1 MKTISRIA
9 YSNDKKNKTRSILI
23 MMSICLTTML
33 LVIISTVGNGV
44 IHLQK
49 SQAAGSYG
57 SNYGLFIAADGTQ
70 LKEVERRA
78 EISDIGI
85 MCTEGILKGNE
96 NGGFV
101 SADETVRKML
111 AADGTQLKEVE
122 RRAEISD
129 IGIMCTEGILKGNE
143 NGGFVS
149 ADETV
154 RKMLPYNQE
163 YVLKEGTYPE
173 KAQEIA
179 AGRAF
184 FDAVGYHDVKVG
196 DTVTLEYRSG
206 MQSEYAPVEFTV
218 SGILYDRDEYTIE
231 ASYVVFG
238 SQDFYNERV
247 AEGDRQYNIYF
258 TLSDSANVS
267 MNNVAPV
274 IKEMASYVV
283 FGSQDFYNER
293 VAEGDRQYN
302 IYFTLSDSA
311 NVSMNNVAPVIKEIA
326 DSCGIDQ
333 KNVIINDLYLQWV
346 LQPSYEMIVVCGTL
360 ILGIVLFS
368 VVVIYNIFQVG
379 IAQKVQEYGKIKALG
394 ATRKQMKQLIFRE
407 GILLAVP
414 SIPLGLLFG
423 FLIAKVSFNWLVEQG
438 NLVSSG
444 IKNHQV
450 PLFSLTIMLICIF
463 VSFLTVV
470 LALRKPMKIVSRI
483 SPIEATRYL
492 DGSKTQKQGRR
503 KGRKDVTVFSM
514 AMANVTGNPKR
525 TIATIS
531 PIEATRYL
539 DGSKTQK
546 QGRRKGR
553 KDVTVFSMAMANVTG
568 NPKRTIATIL
578 TMGLSCVLFVIIS
591 NYVGN
596 IDTEQDVTVFSM
608 AMANVTG
615 NPKRTIATILTM
627 GLSCVLFVIISNY
640 VGNIDTEHE
649 ARIAINHGQFE
660 LQLDYS
666 QNYDEAYSEN
676 NLDTI
681 LQNNPLNDS
690 LIKEIKSIPGV
701 TDVLTREIVSADLNG
716 TKFPVA
722 IVNQEDFEMMRGDGD
737 IGSMDYAQAVK
748 NGDVFFGWSMWME
761 ADGYSAGA
769 PITFNFDNGSGTYT
783 YHGKIAGSFVSA
795 DTYLVIPEEVYR
807 SVNPKGTSYGYLWV
821 DCAKKDVASVE
832 QSLNDLLS
840 DTSHI
845 KLNTYHA
852 ELQTAEYASRM
863 MKLGCYLFMAIV
875 GLIGFM
881 NLANT
886 MIINI
891 TTKKQEYGVL
901 QAVGMTNKQLNL
913 SLQIQG
919 LIFTVGTICVALA
932 AGLPLGYAL
941 FSYAK
946 HNGIFGMNV
955 YHVPLIPILVMIL
968 LVGILQIVLSCV
980 LSSNLKKETLVER
993 IRYQG

>member
-9 YSNDKKNKTRSILI
+9 YSNDKRNRTRSILI
-23 MMSICLTTML
+23 MMAICLTTML

-44 IHLQK
+44 IRLQK
-49 SQAAGSYG
+49 SQAASSYG
-57 SNYGLFIAADGTQ
+57 SNYGLLIAADGTQ

-101 SADETVRKML
+101 CMDKTA
-111 AADGTQLKEVE
+111 
-122 RRAEISD
+122 
-129 IGIMCTEGILKGNE
+129 
-143 NGGFVS
+143 
-149 ADETV
+149 
-154 RKMLPYNQE
+154 RKMLPYNKE
-163 YVLKEGTYPE
+163 YELKEGKYPE
-173 KAQEIA
+173 KMQEIA

-184 FDAVGYHDVKVG
+184 FRAMGYGDVKIG
-196 DTVTLEYRSG
+196 DTVTLDYRAG
-206 MQSEYAPVEFTV
+206 MQSEYKPEEFVV

-231 ASYVVFG
+231 
-238 SQDFYNERV
+238 
-247 AEGDRQYNIYF
+247 
-258 TLSDSANVS
+258 
-267 MNNVAPV
+267 
-274 IKEMASYVV
+274 ASYVV

-346 LQPSYEMIVVCGTL
+346 LQPSYEMIMVCGTL

-450 PLFSLTIMLICIF
+450 PLFSLTIMFICIF

-525 TIATIS
+525 TIATI
-531 PIEATRYL
+531 
-539 DGSKTQK
+539 
-546 QGRRKGR
+546 
-553 KDVTVFSMAMANVTG
+553 
-568 NPKRTIATIL
+568 
-578 TMGLSCVLFVIIS
+578 
-591 NYVGN
+591 
-596 IDTEQDVTVFSM
+596 
-608 AMANVTG
+608 
-615 NPKRTIATILTM
+615 LTM

-666 QNYDEAYSEN
+666 QNYDETYPEN

-681 LQNNPLNDS
+681 LTDNPLNDS
-690 LIKEIKSIPGV
+690 LIEEIKSIPGV
-701 TDVLTREIVSADLNG
+701 TDVMTREIVSVNLNG
-716 TKFPVA
+716 TRFPAAV
-722 IVNQEDFEMMRGDGD
+722 VSKKDFDFMRQDGD
-737 IGSMDYAQAVK
+737 IGSMDYDQAVK
-748 NGDVFFGWSMWME
+748 NGDIFFGWSAWME
-761 ADGYSAGA
+761 QDGYALGESIA
-769 PITFNFDNGSGTYT
+769 FDFENGSETYT
-783 YHGKIAGSFVSA
+783 YQGKIAGSFVSA
-795 DTYLVIPEEVYR
+795 DTYLVIPEGVYR
-807 SVNPKGTSYGYLWV
+807 SMNPRGTAYGYLWV
-821 DCAKKDVASVE
+821 DCDKKDVVSVE
-832 QSLNDLLS
+832 QSLNTLIS
-840 DTSHI
+840 NTSHI
-845 KLNTYHA
+845 KMDTYHA
-852 ELQTAEYASRM
+852 QLQSAEYASRM

-875 GLIGFM
+875 SLIGFM

-913 SLQIQG
+913 CLQIQG

>member
-1 MKTISRIA
+1 
-9 YSNDKKNKTRSILI
+9 
-23 MMSICLTTML
+23 
-33 LVIISTVGNGV
+33 
-44 IHLQK
+44 
-49 SQAAGSYG
+49 
-57 SNYGLFIAADGTQ
+57 
-70 LKEVERRA
+70 
-78 EISDIGI
+78 
-85 MCTEGILKGNE
+85 
-96 NGGFV
+96 
-101 SADETVRKML
+101 
-111 AADGTQLKEVE
+111 
-122 RRAEISD
+122 
-129 IGIMCTEGILKGNE
+129 
-143 NGGFVS
+143 
-149 ADETV
+149 
-154 RKMLPYNQE
+154 
-163 YVLKEGTYPE
+163 
-173 KAQEIA
+173 
-179 AGRAF
+179 
-184 FDAVGYHDVKVG
+184 
-196 DTVTLEYRSG
+196 

-218 SGILYDRDEYTIE
+218 SGILYDRDEYTI
-231 ASYVVFG
+231 
-238 SQDFYNERV
+238 
-247 AEGDRQYNIYF
+247 
-258 TLSDSANVS
+258 
-267 MNNVAPV
+267 
-274 IKEMASYVV
+274 KASYVV

-492 DGSKTQKQGRR
+492 DESKTQKQGRR
-503 KGRKDVTVFSM
+503 KGRK
-514 AMANVTGNPKR
+514 
-525 TIATIS
+525 
-531 PIEATRYL
+531 
-539 DGSKTQK
+539 
-546 QGRRKGR
+546 
-553 KDVTVFSMAMANVTG
+553 
-568 NPKRTIATIL
+568 
-578 TMGLSCVLFVIIS
+578 
-591 NYVGN
+591 
-596 IDTEQDVTVFSM
+596 DVTVFSM

-666 QNYDEAYSEN
+666 RNYDEAYPEN

-681 LQNNPLNDS
+681 LTDNPLNDS
-690 LIKEIKSIPGV
+690 LIEEIKSIPGV
-701 TDVLTREIVSADLNG
+701 TDVMTREIVSVNLNG
-716 TKFPVA
+716 TRFPA
-722 IVNQEDFEMMRGDGD
+722 DIVSKNDFDFMRQDRD
-737 IGSMDYAQAVK
+737 IGSMDYDQAVK
-748 NGDVFFGWSMWME
+748 NGEIFFGWSAWME
-761 ADGYSAGA
+761 QDGYA
-769 PITFNFDNGSGTYT
+769 PGESIVFDFENGSETYT
-783 YHGKIAGSFVSA
+783 YQGKIAGSFVSA
-795 DTYLVIPEEVYR
+795 DTYLVIPEGVYR
-807 SVNPKGTSYGYLWV
+807 SMNPRGTAYGYLWV
-821 DCAKKDVASVE
+821 DCDKKDVASVE
-832 QSLNDLLS
+832 QSLNTLIS
-840 DTSHI
+840 NTSHI
-845 KLNTYHA
+845 KMDTYHA
-852 ELQTAEYASRM
+852 QLQSAEYASRM

>member
-1 MKTISRIA
+1 MRTISKIA
-9 YSNDKKNKTRSILI
+9 FSNDKRNRTRSVLI
-23 MMSICLTTML
+23 MTAICLTTML
-33 LVIISTVGNGV
+33 LVIISTIGNGL
-44 IHLQK
+44 ILLQK
-49 SQAAGSYG
+49 DQAASSYG
-57 SNYGLFIAADGTQ
+57 SNYGLFI
-70 LKEVERRA
+70 
-78 EISDIGI
+78 
-85 MCTEGILKGNE
+85 
-96 NGGFV
+96 
-101 SADETVRKML
+101 

-231 ASYVVFG
+231 
-238 SQDFYNERV
+238 
-247 AEGDRQYNIYF
+247 
-258 TLSDSANVS
+258 
-267 MNNVAPV
+267 
-274 IKEMASYVV
+274 ASYVV

-525 TIATIS
+525 TIATI
-531 PIEATRYL
+531 
-539 DGSKTQK
+539 
-546 QGRRKGR
+546 
-553 KDVTVFSMAMANVTG
+553 
-568 NPKRTIATIL
+568 
-578 TMGLSCVLFVIIS
+578 
-591 NYVGN
+591 
-596 IDTEQDVTVFSM
+596 
-608 AMANVTG
+608 
-615 NPKRTIATILTM
+615 LTM

-690 LIKEIKSIPGV
+690 MIEEIKSIPGV
-701 TDVLTREIVSADLNG
+701 TDVMTREIVSVNLNG
-716 TKFPVA
+716 TRFPAA
-722 IVNQEDFEMMRGDGD
+722 IVSKKDFDFMRQDGD
-737 IGSMDYAQAVK
+737 IGSMDYDQAVK
-748 NGDVFFGWSMWME
+748 NGEIFFGWLMWME
-761 ADGYSAGA
+761 QDGYA
-769 PITFNFDNGSGTYT
+769 PGESIAFDFENGSETYT
-783 YHGKIAGSFVSA
+783 YQGKIAGSFVSA
-795 DTYLVIPEEVYR
+795 DTYLVIPEGVYR
-807 SVNPKGTSYGYLWV
+807 SMNPRGTAYGYLWV
-821 DCAKKDVASVE
+821 DCDKKDVASVE
-832 QSLNDLLS
+832 QSLNTLIS
-840 DTSHI
+840 NTSHI
-845 KLNTYHA
+845 KMDTYHA
-852 ELQTAEYASRM
+852 QLQSAEFTARM
-863 MKLGCYLFMAIV
+863 MKLGCYLFMAVV

-881 NLANT
+881 NMANT
-886 MIINI
+886 MIMNI

-913 SLQIQG
+913 CLQLQG
-919 LIFTVGTICVALA
+919 LIFTVGTICVALII
-932 AGLPLGYAL
+932 GLPLGYAL

-946 HNGIFGMNV
+946 HNGIFGMNI
-955 YHVPLIPILVMIL
+955 YHVPIVPIFIMIF
-968 LVGILQIVLSCV
+968 LVGLLQIVLSCV

>member
-9 YSNDKKNKTRSILI
+9 YSNDKRNRTRSILT

-44 IHLQK
+44 IRLQK
-49 SQAAGSYG
+49 SQAASSYG
-57 SNYGLFIAADGTQ
+57 SNYGLFI
-70 LKEVERRA
+70 
-78 EISDIGI
+78 
-85 MCTEGILKGNE
+85 
-96 NGGFV
+96 
-101 SADETVRKML
+101 

-184 FDAVGYHDVKVG
+184 FDAVGYPDVKVG

-206 MQSEYAPVEFTV
+206 MQSEYAPAEFTV

-247 AEGDRQYNIYF
+247 AED
-258 TLSDSANVS
+258 
-267 MNNVAPV
+267 
-274 IKEMASYVV
+274 
-283 FGSQDFYNER
+283 
-293 VAEGDRQYN
+293 DRQYN

-394 ATRKQMKQLIFRE
+394 ATGKQMKQLIFRE

-492 DGSKTQKQGRR
+492 DGSKTQKQGKR
-503 KGRKDVTVFSM
+503 KGRKNVTVFSM

-525 TIATIS
+525 S
-531 PIEATRYL
+531 
-539 DGSKTQK
+539 
-546 QGRRKGR
+546 
-553 KDVTVFSMAMANVTG
+553 
-568 NPKRTIATIL
+568 
-578 TMGLSCVLFVIIS
+578 
-591 NYVGN
+591 
-596 IDTEQDVTVFSM
+596 
-608 AMANVTG
+608 
-615 NPKRTIATILTM
+615 IATILTM

-666 QNYDEAYSEN
+666 KNYDEAYPEN

-681 LQNNPLNDS
+681 LTDNPLNDS
-690 LIKEIKSIPGV
+690 LIEEIKSIPGV
-701 TDVLTREIVSADLNG
+701 TDVMTREIVSVNLNG
-716 TKFPVA
+716 TRFPAAV
-722 IVNQEDFEMMRGDGD
+722 VSKNDFDFMRQDGD
-737 IGSMDYAQAVK
+737 IGSMDYDQAVK
-748 NGDVFFGWSMWME
+748 NGEIFFGWSAWME
-761 ADGYSAGA
+761 QDGYA
-769 PITFNFDNGSGTYT
+769 PGESIVFDFENGSETYT
-783 YHGKIAGSFVSA
+783 YQGKIAGSFVSA
-795 DTYLVIPEEVYR
+795 DTYLVIPEGVYR
-807 SVNPKGTSYGYLWV
+807 SMNPRGTAYGYLWV
-821 DCAKKDVASVE
+821 DCDKKDVASVE
-832 QSLNDLLS
+832 QSLNTLIS
-840 DTSHI
+840 NTSHI
-845 KLNTYHA
+845 KMDTYHA
-852 ELQTAEYASRM
+852 QLQYAEYTSRM

-891 TTKKQEYGVL
+891 TTKRQEYGVL

-913 SLQIQG
+913 CLQIQG
-919 LIFTVGTICVALA
+919 LIFTVGTICVALII
-932 AGLPLGYAL
+932 GLPLGYAL

>member
-1 MKTISRIA
+1 MDQI
-9 YSNDKKNKTRSILI
+9 
-23 MMSICLTTML
+23 
-33 LVIISTVGNGV
+33 
-44 IHLQK
+44 
-49 SQAAGSYG
+49 
-57 SNYGLFIAADGTQ
+57 
-70 LKEVERRA
+70 
-78 EISDIGI
+78 
-85 MCTEGILKGNE
+85 
-96 NGGFV
+96 
-101 SADETVRKML
+101 
-111 AADGTQLKEVE
+111 
-122 RRAEISD
+122 
-129 IGIMCTEGILKGNE
+129 
-143 NGGFVS
+143 
-149 ADETV
+149 
-154 RKMLPYNQE
+154 
-163 YVLKEGTYPE
+163 
-173 KAQEIA
+173 
-179 AGRAF
+179 
-184 FDAVGYHDVKVG
+184 
-196 DTVTLEYRSG
+196 
-206 MQSEYAPVEFTV
+206 
-218 SGILYDRDEYTIE
+218 
-231 ASYVVFG
+231 
-238 SQDFYNERV
+238 
-247 AEGDRQYNIYF
+247 
-258 TLSDSANVS
+258 
-267 MNNVAPV
+267 
-274 IKEMASYVV
+274 
-283 FGSQDFYNER
+283 GSQDFYNER

-346 LQPSYEMIVVCGTL
+346 LQPSYEMIMVCGTL

-394 ATRKQMKQLIFRE
+394 VTRKQMKQLIFRE

-470 LALRKPMKIVSRI
+470 LALCKPMKIVSRI

-514 AMANVTGNPKR
+514 T
-525 TIATIS
+525 
-531 PIEATRYL
+531 
-539 DGSKTQK
+539 
-546 QGRRKGR
+546 
-553 KDVTVFSMAMANVTG
+553 
-568 NPKRTIATIL
+568 
-578 TMGLSCVLFVIIS
+578 
-591 NYVGN
+591 
-596 IDTEQDVTVFSM
+596 
-608 AMANVTG
+608 MANVTG

-666 QNYDEAYSEN
+666 QNYDEAYPEN

-681 LQNNPLNDS
+681 LTDNPLNDS
-690 LIKEIKSIPGV
+690 LIEEIKSIPGV
-701 TDVLTREIVSADLNG
+701 TDVMTREIVSVNLNG
-716 TKFPVA
+716 TRFPAA
-722 IVNQEDFEMMRGDGD
+722 IVSKKDFDFMRQEGD
-737 IGSMDYAQAVK
+737 IGSMDYDQAVK
-748 NGDVFFGWSMWME
+748 NGDIFFGWSTWME
-761 ADGYSAGA
+761 QDGYA
-769 PITFNFDNGSGTYT
+769 PGESIAFDFENGSGTYT
-783 YHGKIAGSFVSA
+783 YQGKIAGSFVSA
-795 DTYLVIPEEVYR
+795 DTYLVIPEGVYR
-807 SVNPKGTSYGYLWV
+807 SMNPRGTAYGYLWV
-821 DCAKKDVASVE
+821 DCDKKDVASVE
-832 QSLNDLLS
+832 QSLNTLIS
-840 DTSHI
+840 NTSHI
-845 KLNTYHA
+845 KMDTYHA
-852 ELQTAEYASRM
+852 QLQSAEYASRM

-913 SLQIQG
+913 CLQIQG

-955 YHVPLIPILVMIL
+955 YHVPLIPILAMIL

>member
-1 MKTISRIA
+1 MRTISRIA

-33 LVIISTVGNGV
+33 LVIISTVGNGM
-44 IHLQK
+44 IRLQK

-57 SNYGLFIAADGTQ
+57 SNYGLFVAAGGPQ
-70 LKEVERRA
+70 LKEVNRRA
-78 EISDIGI
+78 EIDATGT
-85 MCTEGILKGNE
+85 MCTEGIIKGNE

-101 SADETVRKML
+101 CMDET
-111 AADGTQLKEVE
+111 A
-122 RRAEISD
+122 
-129 IGIMCTEGILKGNE
+129 
-143 NGGFVS
+143 
-149 ADETV
+149 
-154 RKMLPYNQE
+154 RKMLPYNKE
-163 YVLKEGTYPE
+163 YELKEGKYPGGT
-173 KAQEIA
+173 QEIA

-184 FDAVGYHDVKVG
+184 FRAMGYGDVKIG
-196 DTVTLEYRSG
+196 DTVTLDYRAG
-206 MQSEYAPVEFTV
+206 MQSEYKPEEFVV

-238 SQDFYNERV
+238 SRDFYNERV
-247 AEGDRQYNIYF
+247 AEGDR
-258 TLSDSANVS
+258 
-267 MNNVAPV
+267 
-274 IKEMASYVV
+274 
-283 FGSQDFYNER
+283 R
-293 VAEGDRQYN
+293 YN

-492 DGSKTQKQGRR
+492 DGSKKQKQGRR
-503 KGRKDVTVFSM
+503 KGRK
-514 AMANVTGNPKR
+514 
-525 TIATIS
+525 
-531 PIEATRYL
+531 
-539 DGSKTQK
+539 
-546 QGRRKGR
+546 
-553 KDVTVFSMAMANVTG
+553 
-568 NPKRTIATIL
+568 
-578 TMGLSCVLFVIIS
+578 
-591 NYVGN
+591 
-596 IDTEQDVTVFSM
+596 DVTVFSM

-690 LIKEIKSIPGV
+690 MIEEIKSIPGV
-701 TDVLTREIVSADLNG
+701 TDVMTREIVYVNLNG
-716 TKFPVA
+716 TRYPA
-722 IVNQEDFEMMRGDGD
+722 DIVSKNDFDFMRQDGD
-737 IGSMDYAQAVK
+737 IGSMDYDQAVK
-748 NGDVFFGWSMWME
+748 NGEIFFGWSTWME
-761 ADGYSAGA
+761 QDGYA
-769 PITFNFDNGSGTYT
+769 PGESIAFDFENGSETYT
-783 YHGKIAGSFVSA
+783 YQGKIAGSFVSA
-795 DTYLVIPEEVYR
+795 DTYLVIPEGVYR
-807 SVNPKGTSYGYLWV
+807 SMNPRGTAYGYLWV
-821 DCAKKDVASVE
+821 DCDKKDVASVE
-832 QSLNDLLS
+832 QSLNTLIS
-840 DTSHI
+840 NASHI
-845 KLNTYHA
+845 KMDTYHA
-852 ELQTAEYASRM
+852 QLESAESVTRM
-863 MKLGCYLFMAIV
+863 MKLGCYLFMAVV

-881 NLANT
+881 NMANT
-886 MIINI
+886 MIMNI

-913 SLQIQG
+913 CLQLQG
-919 LIFTVGTICVALA
+919 LIFTVGTICVALII
-932 AGLPLGYAL
+932 GLPHGYAL

-946 HNGIFGMNV
+946 HNGIFGMNI
-955 YHVPLIPILVMIL
+955 YHVPITPILAMIL
-968 LVGILQIVLSCV
+968 LVSLLQIVLSLV

-993 IRYQG
+993 IRYDG

>member
-1 MKTISRIA
+1 
-9 YSNDKKNKTRSILI
+9 
-23 MMSICLTTML
+23 MMAICLTTML

-44 IHLQK
+44 IRLQK
-49 SQAAGSYG
+49 SQAASSYG
-57 SNYGLFIAADGTQ
+57 SNYGLFITADGTQ

-101 SADETVRKML
+101 CMDET
-111 AADGTQLKEVE
+111 A
-122 RRAEISD
+122 
-129 IGIMCTEGILKGNE
+129 
-143 NGGFVS
+143 
-149 ADETV
+149 
-154 RKMLPYNQE
+154 RKMLPYNKE
-163 YVLKEGTYPE
+163 YELKEGKYPE
-173 KAQEIA
+173 KMQEIA

-184 FDAVGYHDVKVG
+184 FRAMGYGDVKIG
-196 DTVTLEYRSG
+196 DTVTLDYRAG
-206 MQSEYAPVEFTV
+206 MQSEYKPEEFVV

-258 TLSDSANVS
+258 TL
-267 MNNVAPV
+267 
-274 IKEMASYVV
+274 
-283 FGSQDFYNER
+283 G
-293 VAEGDRQYN
+293 
-302 IYFTLSDSA
+302 DSA

-346 LQPSYEMIVVCGTL
+346 LQPSYEMIMVCGTL

-394 ATRKQMKQLIFRE
+394 VTRKQMKQLIFRE

-470 LALRKPMKIVSRI
+470 LALRKPMKIVSWI

-503 KGRKDVTVFSM
+503 KGRK
-514 AMANVTGNPKR
+514 
-525 TIATIS
+525 
-531 PIEATRYL
+531 
-539 DGSKTQK
+539 
-546 QGRRKGR
+546 
-553 KDVTVFSMAMANVTG
+553 
-568 NPKRTIATIL
+568 
-578 TMGLSCVLFVIIS
+578 
-591 NYVGN
+591 
-596 IDTEQDVTVFSM
+596 DVTVFSM

-666 QNYDEAYSEN
+666 QNYDEAYPEN

-681 LQNNPLNDS
+681 LTDNPLNDS
-690 LIKEIKSIPGV
+690 LIEEIKSIPEV
-701 TDVLTREIVSADLNG
+701 TDVMTREIVSVNLNG
-716 TKFPVA
+716 TRFPAAV
-722 IVNQEDFEMMRGDGD
+722 VSKKDFDFMRQDGD
-737 IGSMDYAQAVK
+737 IGSMDYDQAVK
-748 NGDVFFGWSMWME
+748 NGDIFFGWSAWME
-761 ADGYSAGA
+761 QDGYA
-769 PITFNFDNGSGTYT
+769 PGESIVFDFKNGSETYT
-783 YHGKIAGSFVSA
+783 YQGKIAGSFVSA
-795 DTYLVIPEEVYR
+795 DTYLVIPEGVYR
-807 SVNPKGTSYGYLWV
+807 SMNPRGTAYGYLWV
-821 DCAKKDVASVE
+821 DCDKKDVASVE
-832 QSLNDLLS
+832 QSLNTLIS
-840 DTSHI
+840 NTSHI
-845 KLNTYHA
+845 KMDTYHA
-852 ELQTAEYASRM
+852 QLQSAEYASRM

-913 SLQIQG
+913 CLQIQG

>member
-9 YSNDKKNKTRSILI
+9 YSNDKRNRTRSILI
-23 MMSICLTTML
+23 MMAICLTTML

-49 SQAAGSYG
+49 SQAASSYG
-57 SNYGLFIAADGTQ
+57 SNYGLLIAADGTQ

-78 EISDIGI
+78 DISDIGI

-101 SADETVRKML
+101 CMDKTA
-111 AADGTQLKEVE
+111 
-122 RRAEISD
+122 
-129 IGIMCTEGILKGNE
+129 
-143 NGGFVS
+143 
-149 ADETV
+149 
-154 RKMLPYNQE
+154 RKMLPYNKE
-163 YVLKEGTYPE
+163 YELKEGKYPE
-173 KAQEIA
+173 KMQEIV

-184 FDAVGYHDVKVG
+184 FRAMGYGDVKIG
-196 DTVTLEYRSG
+196 DTVTLDYRAG
-206 MQSEYAPVEFTV
+206 MQSEYKPEEFVV

-231 ASYVVFG
+231 
-238 SQDFYNERV
+238 
-247 AEGDRQYNIYF
+247 
-258 TLSDSANVS
+258 
-267 MNNVAPV
+267 
-274 IKEMASYVV
+274 ASYVV

-450 PLFSLTIMLICIF
+450 PLFSLTIMFICIF

-525 TIATIS
+525 TIATI
-531 PIEATRYL
+531 
-539 DGSKTQK
+539 
-546 QGRRKGR
+546 
-553 KDVTVFSMAMANVTG
+553 
-568 NPKRTIATIL
+568 
-578 TMGLSCVLFVIIS
+578 
-591 NYVGN
+591 
-596 IDTEQDVTVFSM
+596 
-608 AMANVTG
+608 
-615 NPKRTIATILTM
+615 LTM

-666 QNYDEAYSEN
+666 QNYDETYPEN

-681 LQNNPLNDS
+681 LTDNPLNDS
-690 LIKEIKSIPGV
+690 LIEEIKSIPGV
-701 TDVLTREIVSADLNG
+701 TDVMTREIVSVNLNG
-716 TKFPVA
+716 TRFPAAV
-722 IVNQEDFEMMRGDGD
+722 VSKKDFDFMRQDGD
-737 IGSMDYAQAVK
+737 IGSMDYDQAVK
-748 NGDVFFGWSMWME
+748 NGDIFFGWSAWME
-761 ADGYSAGA
+761 QDGYA
-769 PITFNFDNGSGTYT
+769 PGESIAFDFENGSETYT
-783 YHGKIAGSFVSA
+783 YQGKIAGSFVSA
-795 DTYLVIPEEVYR
+795 DTYLVIPEGVYR
-807 SVNPKGTSYGYLWV
+807 SMNPRGTAYGYLWV
-821 DCAKKDVASVE
+821 DCDKKDVVSVE
-832 QSLNDLLS
+832 QSLNTLIS
-840 DTSHI
+840 NTSHI
-845 KLNTYHA
+845 KMDTYHA
-852 ELQTAEYASRM
+852 QLQSAEYASRM

-913 SLQIQG
+913 CLQIQG

>member
-1 MKTISRIA
+1 
-9 YSNDKKNKTRSILI
+9 
-23 MMSICLTTML
+23 
-33 LVIISTVGNGV
+33 
-44 IHLQK
+44 
-49 SQAAGSYG
+49 
-57 SNYGLFIAADGTQ
+57 
-70 LKEVERRA
+70 
-78 EISDIGI
+78 
-85 MCTEGILKGNE
+85 
-96 NGGFV
+96 
-101 SADETVRKML
+101 
-111 AADGTQLKEVE
+111 
-122 RRAEISD
+122 
-129 IGIMCTEGILKGNE
+129 
-143 NGGFVS
+143 
-149 ADETV
+149 
-154 RKMLPYNQE
+154 
-163 YVLKEGTYPE
+163 
-173 KAQEIA
+173 
-179 AGRAF
+179 
-184 FDAVGYHDVKVG
+184 
-196 DTVTLEYRSG
+196 
-206 MQSEYAPVEFTV
+206 
-218 SGILYDRDEYTIE
+218 
-231 ASYVVFG
+231 
-238 SQDFYNERV
+238 
-247 AEGDRQYNIYF
+247 
-258 TLSDSANVS
+258 
-267 MNNVAPV
+267 
-274 IKEMASYVV
+274 
-283 FGSQDFYNER
+283 
-293 VAEGDRQYN
+293 
-302 IYFTLSDSA
+302 
-311 NVSMNNVAPVIKEIA
+311 MNNVAPVIKEIA

-394 ATRKQMKQLIFRE
+394 ATRKQMKQLIFRQ

-444 IKNHQV
+444 SKNHQV

-492 DGSKTQKQGRR
+492 DGSKTQKQGKR
-503 KGRKDVTVFSM
+503 KGRK
-514 AMANVTGNPKR
+514 
-525 TIATIS
+525 
-531 PIEATRYL
+531 
-539 DGSKTQK
+539 
-546 QGRRKGR
+546 
-553 KDVTVFSMAMANVTG
+553 
-568 NPKRTIATIL
+568 
-578 TMGLSCVLFVIIS
+578 
-591 NYVGN
+591 
-596 IDTEQDVTVFSM
+596 DVTVFSM

-666 QNYDEAYSEN
+666 QNYDEAYPEN

-681 LQNNPLNDS
+681 LTDNPLNDS
-690 LIKEIKSIPGV
+690 MIEEIKSIPGV
-701 TDVLTREIVSADLNG
+701 TDVMTRDIVSVNLNG
-716 TKFPVA
+716 TRFPAAV
-722 IVNQEDFEMMRGDGD
+722 VRKNDFDFMRQDGD
-737 IGSMDYAQAVK
+737 IGSMDYDQEVK
-748 NGDVFFGWSMWME
+748 NGEIFFGWSAWME
-761 ADGYSAGA
+761 QDGYA
-769 PITFNFDNGSGTYT
+769 PGESIVFDFENGSETYT
-783 YHGKIAGSFVSA
+783 YQGKIAGAFVSA
-795 DTYLVIPEEVYR
+795 DTYLVIPEGVYR
-807 SVNPKGTSYGYLWV
+807 SMDPRGTAYGYLWV
-821 DCAKKDVASVE
+821 DCDKKDVASVE
-832 QSLNDLLS
+832 QSLNTLIS
-840 DTSHI
+840 NTSHI
-845 KLNTYHA
+845 KMDTYHA
-852 ELQTAEYASRM
+852 QLQYAEYTSRM

-946 HNGIFGMNV
+946 HNGMFGMNV

>member
-9 YSNDKKNKTRSILI
+9 YSNDKRNRTRSILI
-23 MMSICLTTML
+23 MVAICLTTML
-33 LVIISTVGNGV
+33 LVIISTVENGV
-44 IHLQK
+44 IRLQK
-49 SQAAGSYG
+49 SQAASSYG
-57 SNYGLFIAADGTQ
+57 SNYGLFITADGTQ

-101 SADETVRKML
+101 CMDKTA
-111 AADGTQLKEVE
+111 
-122 RRAEISD
+122 
-129 IGIMCTEGILKGNE
+129 
-143 NGGFVS
+143 
-149 ADETV
+149 
-154 RKMLPYNQE
+154 RKMLPYNKE
-163 YVLKEGTYPE
+163 YELKEGKYPE
-173 KAQEIA
+173 KMQEIA

-184 FDAVGYHDVKVG
+184 FRAMGYGDVKIG
-196 DTVTLEYRSG
+196 DTVTLDYRAG
-206 MQSEYAPVEFTV
+206 MQSEYKPEEFVV

-231 ASYVVFG
+231 
-238 SQDFYNERV
+238 
-247 AEGDRQYNIYF
+247 
-258 TLSDSANVS
+258 
-267 MNNVAPV
+267 
-274 IKEMASYVV
+274 ASYVV

-346 LQPSYEMIVVCGTL
+346 LQPSYEMIMVCGTL

-394 ATRKQMKQLIFRE
+394 VTRKQMKQLIFRE

-514 AMANVTGNPKR
+514 T
-525 TIATIS
+525 
-531 PIEATRYL
+531 
-539 DGSKTQK
+539 
-546 QGRRKGR
+546 
-553 KDVTVFSMAMANVTG
+553 
-568 NPKRTIATIL
+568 
-578 TMGLSCVLFVIIS
+578 
-591 NYVGN
+591 
-596 IDTEQDVTVFSM
+596 
-608 AMANVTG
+608 MANVTG

-666 QNYDEAYSEN
+666 QNYDEAYPEN

-681 LQNNPLNDS
+681 LTDNPLNDS
-690 LIKEIKSIPGV
+690 LIEEIKSIPGV
-701 TDVLTREIVSADLNG
+701 TDVMTREIVSVNLNG
-716 TKFPVA
+716 TRFPAAV
-722 IVNQEDFEMMRGDGD
+722 VSKKDFDFMRQDGD
-737 IGSMDYAQAVK
+737 IGSMDYDQAVK
-748 NGDVFFGWSMWME
+748 NGDIFFGWSAWME
-761 ADGYSAGA
+761 QDGYA
-769 PITFNFDNGSGTYT
+769 PGESIVFDFKNGSETYT
-783 YHGKIAGSFVSA
+783 YQGKIAGSFVSA
-795 DTYLVIPEEVYR
+795 DTYLVIPEGVYR
-807 SVNPKGTSYGYLWV
+807 SMNPRGTAYGYLWV
-821 DCAKKDVASVE
+821 DCDKKDVASVE
-832 QSLNDLLS
+832 QSLNTLILN
-840 DTSHI
+840 TSHI
-845 KLNTYHA
+845 KMDTYHA
-852 ELQTAEYASRM
+852 QLQSAEYASRM

-913 SLQIQG
+913 CLQIQG

>member
-9 YSNDKKNKTRSILI
+9 YSNDKRNRTRSILI

-111 AADGTQLKEVE
+111 
-122 RRAEISD
+122 
-129 IGIMCTEGILKGNE
+129 
-143 NGGFVS
+143 
-149 ADETV
+149 
-154 RKMLPYNQE
+154 PYNQE

-179 AGRAF
+179 AGRTF
-184 FDAVGYHDVKVG
+184 FDAEGYHDVKVG

-274 IKEMASYVV
+274 IKE
-283 FGSQDFYNER
+283 
-293 VAEGDRQYN
+293 
-302 IYFTLSDSA
+302 
-311 NVSMNNVAPVIKEIA
+311 IA

-346 LQPSYEMIVVCGTL
+346 LQPSYEMIVACGTL

-525 TIATIS
+525 TIATI
-531 PIEATRYL
+531 
-539 DGSKTQK
+539 
-546 QGRRKGR
+546 
-553 KDVTVFSMAMANVTG
+553 F
-568 NPKRTIATIL
+568 
-578 TMGLSCVLFVIIS
+578 TMGF
-591 NYVGN
+591 
-596 IDTEQDVTVFSM
+596 
-608 AMANVTG
+608 
-615 NPKRTIATILTM
+615 
-627 GLSCVLFVIISNY
+627 SCVLFVIISNY

-649 ARIAINHGQFE
+649 ARLSVNHGQFE

-666 QNYDEAYSEN
+666 AEYDERYPEN

-681 LQNNPLNDS
+681 LTDDPLNDS
-690 LIKEIKSIPGV
+690 LIEEIKSIPGV
-701 TDVLTREIVSADLNG
+701 TDVMTREIVSVNLNG
-716 TKFPVA
+716 TRFPA
-722 IVNQEDFEMMRGDGD
+722 TIVSKKDFDFMCQEGD
-737 IGSMDYAQAVK
+737 IGAMDYDQAVK
-748 NGDVFFGWSMWME
+748 NGDIFFGWSTWME
-761 ADGYSAGA
+761 QDGYA
-769 PITFNFDNGSGTYT
+769 PGESIAFDFENGSGTYT
-783 YHGKIAGSFVSA
+783 YQGKIAGSFVSA
-795 DTYLVIPEEVYR
+795 DTYLVIPEGVYR
-807 SVNPKGTSYGYLWV
+807 SMNPRGTAYGYLWV
-821 DCAKKDVASVE
+821 DCDKKDVASVE
-832 QSLNDLLS
+832 QSLNTLIS
-840 DTSHI
+840 NTSHI
-845 KLNTYHA
+845 KMDTYHA
-852 ELQTAEYASRM
+852 QLQSAEFASSM

-881 NLANT
+881 NMANT
-886 MIINI
+886 MIMNI
-891 TTKKQEYGVL
+891 TTKKQEYGIL

-913 SLQIQG
+913 CLQLQG
-919 LIFTVGTICVALA
+919 LMFTVGTICVALII
-932 AGLPLGYAL
+932 GLPLGYAL

-946 HNGIFGMNV
+946 HNGIFGMNI
-955 YHVPLIPILVMIL
+955 YHVPIVPIFIMIF
-968 LVGILQIVLSCV
+968 LVGLLQIVLSCV

-993 IRYQG
+993 IRYK

>member
-33 LVIISTVGNGV
+33 LVIISTVGNGM
-44 IHLQK
+44 IRLQK

-57 SNYGLFIAADGTQ
+57 SNYGLFVAAGGPQ
-70 LKEVERRA
+70 LKEVNRRA
-78 EISDIGI
+78 EIDATGT
-85 MCTEGILKGNE
+85 MCTEGIIKGNE

-101 SADETVRKML
+101 CMDET
-111 AADGTQLKEVE
+111 A
-122 RRAEISD
+122 
-129 IGIMCTEGILKGNE
+129 
-143 NGGFVS
+143 
-149 ADETV
+149 
-154 RKMLPYNQE
+154 RKMLPYNKE
-163 YVLKEGTYPE
+163 YELKEGKYPGGT
-173 KAQEIA
+173 QEIA

-184 FDAVGYHDVKVG
+184 FSEMGYDDVKVG
-196 DTVTLEYRSG
+196 DTVTLDYRAG
-206 MQSEYAPVEFTV
+206 MQSEYKPEEFVV

-231 ASYVVFG
+231 ASYVAFG
-238 SQDFYNERV
+238 SQEFYDEHV
-247 AEGDRQYNIYF
+247 AENDRQYNIYF
-258 TLSDSANVS
+258 TLN
-267 MNNVAPV
+267 
-274 IKEMASYVV
+274 
-283 FGSQDFYNER
+283 
-293 VAEGDRQYN
+293 
-302 IYFTLSDSA
+302 DSA

-525 TIATIS
+525 TIATI
-531 PIEATRYL
+531 
-539 DGSKTQK
+539 
-546 QGRRKGR
+546 
-553 KDVTVFSMAMANVTG
+553 
-568 NPKRTIATIL
+568 
-578 TMGLSCVLFVIIS
+578 
-591 NYVGN
+591 
-596 IDTEQDVTVFSM
+596 
-608 AMANVTG
+608 
-615 NPKRTIATILTM
+615 LTM

-690 LIKEIKSIPGV
+690 MIEEIKSIPGV
-701 TDVLTREIVSADLNG
+701 TDVMTREIVSVNLNG
-716 TKFPVA
+716 TRYPA
-722 IVNQEDFEMMRGDGD
+722 DIVSKNDFDFMRQDGD
-737 IGSMDYAQAVK
+737 IGSMDYDQAVK
-748 NGDVFFGWSMWME
+748 NGEIFFGWSMWME
-761 ADGYSAGA
+761 QDGYA
-769 PITFNFDNGSGTYT
+769 PGESIAFDFENGSETYT
-783 YHGKIAGSFVSA
+783 YQGKIAGSFVSA
-795 DTYLVIPEEVYR
+795 DTYLVIPEGVYR
-807 SVNPKGTSYGYLWV
+807 SMNPRGTAYGYLWV
-821 DCAKKDVASVE
+821 DCDKKDVASVE
-832 QSLNDLLS
+832 QSLNTLIS
-840 DTSHI
+840 NTSHI
-845 KLNTYHA
+845 KMDTYHA
-852 ELQTAEYASRM
+852 QLQSAEYASRM

-891 TTKKQEYGVL
+891 ITKKQEYGVL

-913 SLQIQG
+913 CLQIQG

>member
-1 MKTISRIA
+1 
-9 YSNDKKNKTRSILI
+9 
-23 MMSICLTTML
+23 MMAICLTTML

-49 SQAAGSYG
+49 SQAASSYG

-101 SADETVRKML
+101 CMDKTA
-111 AADGTQLKEVE
+111 
-122 RRAEISD
+122 
-129 IGIMCTEGILKGNE
+129 
-143 NGGFVS
+143 
-149 ADETV
+149 
-154 RKMLPYNQE
+154 RKMLPYNKE
-163 YVLKEGTYPE
+163 YELKEGKYPE
-173 KAQEIA
+173 KMQEIA

-184 FDAVGYHDVKVG
+184 FRAMGYGDVKIG
-196 DTVTLEYRSG
+196 DTVTLDYRAG
-206 MQSEYAPVEFTV
+206 MQSEYKPEEFVV

-231 ASYVVFG
+231 
-238 SQDFYNERV
+238 
-247 AEGDRQYNIYF
+247 
-258 TLSDSANVS
+258 
-267 MNNVAPV
+267 
-274 IKEMASYVV
+274 ASYVV

-525 TIATIS
+525 TIATI
-531 PIEATRYL
+531 
-539 DGSKTQK
+539 
-546 QGRRKGR
+546 
-553 KDVTVFSMAMANVTG
+553 
-568 NPKRTIATIL
+568 
-578 TMGLSCVLFVIIS
+578 
-591 NYVGN
+591 
-596 IDTEQDVTVFSM
+596 
-608 AMANVTG
+608 
-615 NPKRTIATILTM
+615 LTM

-666 QNYDEAYSEN
+666 QNYDEAYPEN

-681 LQNNPLNDS
+681 LTDNPLNDS
-690 LIKEIKSIPGV
+690 LIEEIKSIPGV
-701 TDVLTREIVSADLNG
+701 TDVMTREIVSVNLNG
-716 TKFPVA
+716 TRFPAAV
-722 IVNQEDFEMMRGDGD
+722 VSKKDFDFMRQDGD
-737 IGSMDYAQAVK
+737 IGSMDYDQAVK
-748 NGDVFFGWSMWME
+748 NGDIFFGWSTWME
-761 ADGYSAGA
+761 QDGYA
-769 PITFNFDNGSGTYT
+769 PGESIAFDFENGSGTYT
-783 YHGKIAGSFVSA
+783 YQGKIAGSFVSA
-795 DTYLVIPEEVYR
+795 DTYLVIPEGVYR
-807 SVNPKGTSYGYLWV
+807 SMNPRGTAYGYLWV
-821 DCAKKDVASVE
+821 DCDKKDVASVE
-832 QSLNDLLS
+832 QSLNTLIS
-840 DTSHI
+840 NTSHI
-845 KLNTYHA
+845 KMDTYHA
-852 ELQTAEYASRM
+852 QLQSAEYASRM

-913 SLQIQG
+913 CLQIQG

>member
-9 YSNDKKNKTRSILI
+9 YSNDKRNRTRSILI
-23 MMSICLTTML
+23 MMAICLTTML

-49 SQAAGSYG
+49 SQAASSYG
-57 SNYGLFIAADGTQ
+57 SNYGLLIAADGTQ

-101 SADETVRKML
+101 CMDKTA
-111 AADGTQLKEVE
+111 
-122 RRAEISD
+122 
-129 IGIMCTEGILKGNE
+129 
-143 NGGFVS
+143 
-149 ADETV
+149 
-154 RKMLPYNQE
+154 RKMLPYNKE
-163 YVLKEGTYPE
+163 YELKEGKYPE
-173 KAQEIA
+173 KMQEIA

-184 FDAVGYHDVKVG
+184 FRAMGYGDVKIG
-196 DTVTLEYRSG
+196 DTVTLDYRAG
-206 MQSEYAPVEFTV
+206 MQSEYKPEEFVV

-231 ASYVVFG
+231 
-238 SQDFYNERV
+238 
-247 AEGDRQYNIYF
+247 
-258 TLSDSANVS
+258 
-267 MNNVAPV
+267 
-274 IKEMASYVV
+274 ASYVV

-525 TIATIS
+525 TIATI
-531 PIEATRYL
+531 
-539 DGSKTQK
+539 
-546 QGRRKGR
+546 
-553 KDVTVFSMAMANVTG
+553 
-568 NPKRTIATIL
+568 
-578 TMGLSCVLFVIIS
+578 
-591 NYVGN
+591 
-596 IDTEQDVTVFSM
+596 
-608 AMANVTG
+608 
-615 NPKRTIATILTM
+615 LTM

-666 QNYDEAYSEN
+666 QNYDETYPEN

-681 LQNNPLNDS
+681 LTDNPLNDS
-690 LIKEIKSIPGV
+690 LIEEIKSIPGV
-701 TDVLTREIVSADLNG
+701 TDVMTREIVSVNLNG
-716 TKFPVA
+716 TRFPAAV
-722 IVNQEDFEMMRGDGD
+722 VSKKDFDFMRQDGD
-737 IGSMDYAQAVK
+737 IGSMDYDQAVK
-748 NGDVFFGWSMWME
+748 NGDIFFGWSAWME
-761 ADGYSAGA
+761 QDGYA
-769 PITFNFDNGSGTYT
+769 PGESIAFDFENGSETYT
-783 YHGKIAGSFVSA
+783 YQGKIAGSFVSA
-795 DTYLVIPEEVYR
+795 DTYLVIPEGVYR
-807 SVNPKGTSYGYLWV
+807 SMNPRGTAYGYLWV
-821 DCAKKDVASVE
+821 DCDKKDVVSVE
-832 QSLNDLLS
+832 QSLNTLIS
-840 DTSHI
+840 NTSHI
-845 KLNTYHA
+845 KMDTYHA
-852 ELQTAEYASRM
+852 QLQSAEYASRM

-913 SLQIQG
+913 CLQIQG